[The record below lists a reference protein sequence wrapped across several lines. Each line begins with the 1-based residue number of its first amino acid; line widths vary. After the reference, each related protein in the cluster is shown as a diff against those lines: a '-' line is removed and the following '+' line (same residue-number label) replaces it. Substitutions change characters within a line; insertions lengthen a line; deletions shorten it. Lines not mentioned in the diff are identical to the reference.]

1 MRDRN
6 TDLVVAVVIAAVAAV
21 AAFLSVGGVVLLVL
35 GLAMLAAT
43 GYVVGE
49 AVLGPY
55 ATSLEGLAMTALL
68 VLGLPAIGGVVFHAE
83 GVPLH
88 RPAWATLFVVVTAI
102 AAVVA
107 GSRRDAVPKPGPDA
121 DEGRARFVE
130 EAGDAVP
137 RPPAHA
143 DRRRGSS
150 PPVMLGAAGVVAAT
164 AIWLAVSGANAQQ
177 YPGYT
182 ELSLVSHA
190 DQAVVGVRN
199 FEGQQKR
206 YLVVVRRNDSAPL
219 RFQLDL
225 PAGATWTRTIPRPN
239 GARLNADL
247 FLGPESEKPYRRVF
261 VARTRDVSLR

>member
-1 MRDRN
+1 
-6 TDLVVAVVIAAVAAV
+6 
-21 AAFLSVGGVVLLVL
+21 
-35 GLAMLAAT
+35 
-43 GYVVGE
+43 
-49 AVLGPY
+49 
-55 ATSLEGLAMTALL
+55 
-68 VLGLPAIGGVVFHAE
+68 
-83 GVPLH
+83 
-88 RPAWATLFVVVTAI
+88 
-102 AAVVA
+102 
-107 GSRRDAVPKPGPDA
+107 
-121 DEGRARFVE
+121 
-130 EAGDAVP
+130 
-137 RPPAHA
+137 
-143 DRRRGSS
+143 
-150 PPVMLGAAGVVAAT
+150 MLGAAGVVAAT

-219 RFQLDL
+219 RFQVDL